1 MITNIY
7 DLSRILKERPI
18 KIILVSNLYDWLL
31 KSDWDCILGEKLK
44 EYIKNGGIV
53 ERMRDDKN
61 V

>member
-1 MITNIY
+1 MITNIH

-31 KSDWDCILGEKLK
+31 KSDWDCILSEKLK
-44 EYIKNGGIV
+44 VYIKNGGIV
-53 ERMRDDKN
+53 ERIGDDKN